1 MSPGSATQRSSP
13 RRSALRRAA
22 RGLVLL
28 VGLGPAT
35 AGAEWA
41 DWLLDADVAA
51 QLESNANRASVAS
64 EEEWDVSFL
73 PRARAGRAFQLS
85 SFTRA
90 ELSAR
95 VRGRLHVEFAELHAF
110 DVDAEAS
117 LVHKLWIG
125 AAPRLRAFA
134 RAGYRAVRASER
146 SGPRLAAGAGVDHR
160 FSPRLSGGIRYAYH
174 RRFAGGGP
182 EAVAGV
188 DEDVF
193 DQQRHELTADASFA
207 VTRRL
212 LAWGSLSLHRG
223 DFDSN
228 ARDRR
233 FRILDRNDVDAVA
246 RDTVFGGWIY
256 RVDGYGV
263 APSAGLGVA
272 LSRRWSLDASYRF
285 EWWDGD
291 GLEYRNHAATLALL
305 FRY

>member
-1 MSPGSATQRSSP
+1 
-13 RRSALRRAA
+13 
-22 RGLVLL
+22 VL
-28 VGLGPAT
+28 VGLAPAP
-35 AGAEWA
+35 AGAEWV
-41 DWLLDADVAA
+41 DWLLDADLSA
-51 QLESNANRASVAS
+51 QIETNANRASVGS
-64 EEEWDVSFL
+64 EEEVDASFL
-73 PRARAGRAFQLS
+73 PRARVGRAFQLS

-95 VRGRLHVEFAELHAF
+95 VRGRLHAEFAELHAV
-110 DVDAEAS
+110 DVDGEAA
-117 LVHKLWIG
+117 LVHKLGLG

-134 RAGYRAVRASER
+134 RGGYRGVRASER
-146 SGPRLAAGAGVDHR
+146 SGPRLAVGAEVDHR
-160 FSPRLSGGIRYAYH
+160 FSPRLSGGLRYAYH

-182 EAVAGV
+182 EAVAGI

-207 VTRRL
+207 ATRRL
-212 LAWGSLSLHRG
+212 LAWASLSLHRG

-233 FRILDRNDVDAVA
+233 FRILEGTDVDAVA

-263 APSAGLGVA
+263 APSAGLGLA

-291 GLEYRNHAATLALL
+291 GLDYRNHAATLALL